1 MAAIPNVPASPA
13 ASPDDR
19 GDWQSMRLQL
29 FGERRRRE
37 AEDRLLAALTALHT
51 QLAAATRQA
60 GEGPGA
66 ASLGPIA
73 RAAVLRSLNEG
84 INRLLRWRAEQLQA
98 AGTDGRHAGSTALA
112 TALALVQ
119 HRSPLF
125 EAAIFEGDRLDC
137 EDVIQSIGALCGAE
151 SDGFFAEALAGLVAL
166 LEALVEELQRHPAT
180 AGAVA
185 GLGAAFAELFGEL
198 QRLVPPEPAPAPEG
212 APAGIADDPAGDDT
226 ARGEESRAASLAQAS
241 GHTSHSAVQE
251 SQWHGVGQL
260 RHDLEA
266 GPAGPSSIVDEAAET
281 APPLLRLVL
290 APDGRLGIPLVDEAA
305 ETAPPPPV
313 LEPASRH
320 AGTPV
325 YLELLRFA
333 EGEAPAPSEPASS
346 PRTLAARLFVAR
358 LTRMEEEVAK

>member
-13 ASPDDR
+13 APPDDR
-19 GDWQSMRLQL
+19 GDWQSMRRQL

-51 QLAAATRQA
+51 QLAAATRAA
-60 GEGPGA
+60 GEGQSA
-66 ASLGPIA
+66 ASLGPVA

-84 INRLLRWRAEQLQA
+84 INGLLHWRAEQLQA
-98 AGTDGRHAGSTALA
+98 AGIDGRRAGSTALA

-119 HRSPLF
+119 QRSPLF

-137 EDVIQSIGALCGAE
+137 GDVVQSIGALCGAE

-185 GLGAAFAELFGEL
+185 GLGAAFDELFGEL
-198 QRLVPPEPAPAPEG
+198 QRLVPPEPAPTPED
-212 APAGIADDPAGDDT
+212 APAGLADDT
-226 ARGEESRAASLAQAS
+226 AEDDIAGREEGLAASLARAG
-241 GHTSHSAVQE
+241 GHTSHAAVQE
-251 SQWHGVGQL
+251 SPWHGVGPL

-266 GPAGPSSIVDEAAET
+266 GPAVPPSVVDEAA
-281 APPLLRLVL
+281 
-290 APDGRLGIPLVDEAA
+290 G
-305 ETAPPPPV
+305 TAPPPPT